1 MVYLLKMGGSFHGE
15 LLVIT
20 RCRCFHGR
28 TAAQFEWSFTSDGG
42 CSDEPLMRL
51 QENRLN
57 DDQYYINQWSPC
69 AGENQGTH
77 QMPIC
82 SRLSGI
88 EMGGFSVFRRRAGL
102 NSGWYPFYKQRSRL
116 HPEGN
121 VEFSLLLLLPVQSKI
136 MKGLLILGISGS
148 LLTSATV
155 YQLHIFPLVFSIFTK
170 FPGRKII
177 KMGHLVHKKTIHI
190 LPVRPQ
196 SQWPSRYLQ
205 GDGRIIGSQ
214 TSGGGSSRSW
224 TWSDDEWISSH
235 LVGNS
240 GPQVLV

>member
-1 MVYLLKMGGSFHGE
+1 MNRSCGFRKTGWMM
-15 LLVIT
+15 I
-20 RCRCFHGR
+20 
-28 TAAQFEWSFTSDGG
+28 
-42 CSDEPLMRL
+42 PRL
-51 QENRLN
+51 PQY
-57 DDQYYINQWSPC
+57 QYYVNQWSPC

-170 FPGRKII
+170 FPGRKMI

-190 LPVRPQ
+190 LPVPPSPVPVALQVPSGRWPHHRISNVWRWLQQILDLERRWIHRP
-196 SQWPSRYLQ
+196 
-205 GDGRIIGSQ
+205 I
-214 TSGGGSSRSW
+214 
-224 TWSDDEWISSH
+224 
-235 LVGNS
+235 VGNS